1 MTDNHDR
8 NPLFSTKTIA
18 GIATTILALGT
29 IAGWYAYNN
38 FNANNQGNNL
48 PNQPIE
54 IIPDPVASESSIE
67 LYGLNDE
74 LELVPTIVEIQKG
87 QNDQE
92 SLTNGFNKLLT
103 VSEKDS
109 LKTAIPQNTKLM
121 SLAVKDDGIHIDLS
135 QEFTTGGGSASMM
148 GRLGQVIYTASSLN
162 PNSNV
167 WINVEGKPLDI
178 LGGEGL
184 MVEQPMTRQLF
195 TESFPSN

>member
-29 IAGWYAYNN
+29 IAGWYAYGN
-38 FNANNQGNNL
+38 FTARNQGQ
-48 PNQPIE
+48 NQPIE
-54 IIPDPVASESSIE
+54 IIPDPVTAESSIE
-67 LYGLNDE
+67 VYGLNDD
-74 LELVPTIVEIQKG
+74 LQLVPTIVEIPKG
-87 QNDQE
+87 QNEPE
-92 SLTNGFNKLLT
+92 SLTSGFNKLLT
-103 VSEKDS
+103 VSEKYS

-121 SLAVKDDGIHIDLS
+121 SLVVKEDGIHIDLS
-135 QEFTTGGGSASMM
+135 PEFTTGGGSASMI

-178 LGGEGL
+178 LGEEGL
-184 MVEQPMTRQLF
+184 IVEQPMTRQLF
-195 TESFPSN
+195 MESFPSN

>member
-29 IAGWYAYNN
+29 IAGWYAYDN
-38 FNANNQGNNL
+38 FKAENQGNNQ

-54 IIPDPVASESSIE
+54 IIPDPVATKSSIE
-67 LYGLNDE
+67 LYGLNE
-74 LELVPTIVEIQKG
+74 ALKLIPTIVEIEKG
-87 QNDQE
+87 QNEQE

-103 VSEKDS
+103 VTEKDS
-109 LKTAIPQNTKLM
+109 LKTAIPQNTKLI
-121 SLAVKDDGIHIDLS
+121 SLTVKDDGIHIDLS
-135 QEFTTGGGSASMM
+135 QEFTTGGGSASMI

-178 LGGEGL
+178 LGEEGL

-195 TESFPSN
+195 TESFASN